1 MPLPLRRI
9 SKKLLVALTFVICL
23 LYGLACVSS
32 FLPPS
37 KYWYIAL
44 LGVGYAFLL
53 IVLLGILIFWIVVRS
68 KWFILPFLVLVVSWK
83 SINAFFAFH
92 LMAPS
97 VITKQEGT
105 VRIMQWNVERFGQ
118 MRPGTKRNRT
128 LRKQIFAY
136 IRIQDPDIL
145 CMQEF
150 FESNDPERFAENIP
164 FFRDSLGFR
173 YFYYAMDHRR
183 PDTAYEH
190 GVAIFSKFPIKKTF
204 RGKFDGPK
212 EKKANESYIYADLNI
227 HGQMVRIM
235 TTHLQ
240 SLLFSPDEFKNL
252 EDIKKGDDSTLV
264 KSVGIFRKFRQA
276 YGFRQDQANKVRKE
290 LDKSPYPAII
300 TGDFNDLPHSYVY
313 NRVKGDYQDAF
324 TKKGF
329 GVGRTYSSISPTLRI
344 DYTLLDPAFEIV
356 QCRNPHPQLSD
367 HFPLITDF
375 RLPDSTRLSK

>member
-1 MPLPLRRI
+1 MPFPLRSI
-9 SKKLLVALTFVICL
+9 SKKLLVALTLVLCL
-23 LYGLACVSS
+23 LYGLACISS

-37 KYWYIAL
+37 TYWYIAI

-53 IVLLGILIFWIVVRS
+53 AGLIGLLIFWIVIRS
-68 KWFILPFLVLVVSWK
+68 KWFILPLLTLLISWK

-97 VITKQEGT
+97 VVTKQEG
-105 VRIMQWNVERFGQ
+105 VIRIMQWNVERFGQ
-118 MRPGTKRNRT
+118 MRPRNKQNRT

-150 FESNDPERFAENIP
+150 FESNDPKRFAENIP

-183 PDTAYEH
+183 PEAYEH

-204 RGKFDGPK
+204 RGKFEGPK

-227 HGQMVRIM
+227 NGQMIRVM

-252 EDIKKGDDSTLV
+252 EDIKKGDDSTFV
-264 KSVGIFRKFRQA
+264 KSVGIFRKFKQA
-276 YGFRQDQANKVRKE
+276 YEFREQQANKVRKE
-290 LDKSPYPAII
+290 IDKSPYPSII
-300 TGDFNDLPHSYVY
+300 SGDFNDLPHSYVY
-313 NRVKGDYQDAF
+313 NRIKGNYQDAF

-344 DYTLLDPAFEIV
+344 DYTLLHPSFELV
-356 QCRNPHPQLSD
+356 QCRNPNPQLSD

-375 RLPDSTRLSK
+375 RLPDTSGISK

>member
-1 MPLPLRRI
+1 MPFPLRSI
-9 SKKLLVALTFVICL
+9 SKKLLVALTLVLCL
-23 LYGLACVSS
+23 LYGLACISS

-37 KYWYIAL
+37 TYWYIAI

-53 IVLLGILIFWIVVRS
+53 AGLIGLLIFWVVIRS
-68 KWFILPFLVLVVSWK
+68 KWFILPLLTLLLSWK

-97 VITKQEGT
+97 VVTKQEG
-105 VRIMQWNVERFGQ
+105 VIRIMQWNVERFGQ
-118 MRPGTKRNRT
+118 MRPRNKQNRT

-150 FESNDPERFAENIP
+150 FESNDPKRFAENIP

-183 PDTAYEH
+183 PEVYEH

-204 RGKFDGPK
+204 RGKFEGPK

-227 HGQMVRIM
+227 NGQMVRVM

-252 EDIKKGDDSTLV
+252 EDIKKGDDSTFV
-264 KSVGIFRKFRQA
+264 KSVGIFRKFKQA
-276 YGFRQDQANKVRKE
+276 YEFREQQANKVRKE
-290 LDKSPYPAII
+290 IDKSPYPSII
-300 TGDFNDLPHSYVY
+300 SGDFNDLPHSYVY
-313 NRVKGDYQDAF
+313 NRIKGNYQDAF

-344 DYTLLDPAFEIV
+344 DYTLLHPSFELV
-356 QCRNPHPQLSD
+356 QCRNPNPQLSD

-375 RLPDSTRLSK
+375 RLQDTSGISK

>member
-1 MPLPLRRI
+1 MPFPLRSI
-9 SKKLLVALTFVICL
+9 SKKLLVALTLVLCL
-23 LYGLACVSS
+23 LYGLACISS

-37 KYWYIAL
+37 TYWYIAI

-53 IVLLGILIFWIVVRS
+53 AGLIGLLIFWIVIRS
-68 KWFILPFLVLVVSWK
+68 KWFILPLLTLLISWK

-97 VITKQEGT
+97 AVTKQEG
-105 VRIMQWNVERFGQ
+105 VIRIMQWNVERFGQ
-118 MRPGTKRNRT
+118 MRPRNKQNRT

-150 FESNDPERFAENIP
+150 FESNDPKRFAENIP

-183 PDTAYEH
+183 PEAYEH

-204 RGKFDGPK
+204 RGKFEGPK

-227 HGQMVRIM
+227 NGQMIRVM

-252 EDIKKGDDSTLV
+252 EDIKKGDDSTFV
-264 KSVGIFRKFRQA
+264 KSVGIFRKFKQA
-276 YGFRQDQANKVRKE
+276 YEFREQQANKVRKE
-290 LDKSPYPAII
+290 IDKSPYPSII
-300 TGDFNDLPHSYVY
+300 SGDFNDLPHSYVY
-313 NRVKGDYQDAF
+313 NRIKGNYQDAF

-344 DYTLLDPAFEIV
+344 DYTLLHPSFELV
-356 QCRNPHPQLSD
+356 QCRNPNPQLSD

-375 RLPDSTRLSK
+375 RLPDTSGISK